1 MTLVLV
7 TIPWFPLHK
16 EFGLKM
22 RLATGRW
29 LPGVTGSPRN
39 PEPGTQRPAPST

>member
-16 EFGLKM
+16 EFGLNKG
-22 RLATGRW
+22 LATGRW
-29 LPGVTGSPRN
+29 LLGVTGSPRN
-39 PEPGTQRPAPST
+39 PAPGTQHLAPST